1 MTIIDEFRATVDD
14 EQPDK
19 WAPVD
24 AVHLTYRGTGKSKS
38 RATFKKYDVIVVH
51 QSTEIEESF

>member
-19 WAPVD
+19 WVPVD
-24 AVHLTYRGTGKSKS
+24 GVHLTYQGAEKSKS
-38 RATFKKYDVIVVH
+38 RATFKKYGVIVVH